1 MKKTIMTLVLAALML
16 AGCASQENGG
26 NTKQADIENIGTAP
40 VSQIW
45 DGYEELQGRQYG
57 NALRCRR
64 RLSRSAWRGFTASEW
79 L

>member
-45 DGYEELQGRQYG
+45 DG